1 MRRRRYVEV
10 ATVQQMIRDRE
21 AEKAMRAVP
30 VVASRKK
37 KQVRKHPFFE
47 AMEAI
52 VMGALM
58 YGTLCLL
65 FLL

>member
-21 AEKAMRAVP
+21 AEEAMRAIP
-30 VVASRKK
+30 VVVNRKK

-47 AMEAI
+47 TMKAVVLG
-52 VMGALM
+52 VMA
-58 YGTLCLL
+58 YGTLCIL

>member
-21 AEKAMRAVP
+21 AEEAMRAIP
-30 VVASRKK
+30 VVVNRKK
-37 KQVRKHPFFE
+37 KQVRKHFFE
-47 AMEAI
+47 TMKAVVLG
-52 VMGALM
+52 VMA
-58 YGTLCLL
+58 YGTLCIL